1 MIMALQGKKPKE
13 IPSSQLGESVSN
25 VPEVGKSP

>member
-25 VPEVGKSP
+25 VPEAG